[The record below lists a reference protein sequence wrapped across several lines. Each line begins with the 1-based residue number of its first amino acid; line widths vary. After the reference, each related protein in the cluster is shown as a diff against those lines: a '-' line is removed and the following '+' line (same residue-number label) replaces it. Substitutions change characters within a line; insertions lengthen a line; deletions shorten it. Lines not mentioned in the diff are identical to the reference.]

1 MSSTTPQ
8 SVLSGCRKYV
18 KSRIKFNTFNT
29 FNNVGHI
36 DKDIIG
42 KKDSG
47 KIAGDHRLLAAIRL
61 TKKWEKR
68 KLQNRIKKLLKS
80 NPFKPKELAHSVL
93 QLKRFGVVSDNENGE
108 GCAFESVI
116 EE

>member
-1 MSSTTPQ
+1 M
-8 SVLSGCRKYV
+8 
-18 KSRIKFNTFNT
+18 RIRQAKKIMKQVYKTIYWAYRL
-29 FNNVGHI
+29 GYYC
-36 DKDIIG
+36 G

-47 KIAGDHRLLAAIRL
+47 KIAGDHRLIAAICL

-68 KLQNRIKKLLKS
+68 KLQNRLKKILKL

-93 QLKRFGVVSDNENGE
+93 QLKRYGVVSDSEIGE

>member
-1 MSSTTPQ
+1 MRIRQAKKIMKQVYKT
-8 SVLSGCRKYV
+8 KYWAY
-18 KSRIKFNTFNT
+18 RQ
-29 FNNVGHI
+29 GYYC
-36 DKDIIG
+36 G

-68 KLQNRIKKLLKS
+68 KLQSRIKKLLKS